1 MHCEACRKELQP
13 DAPVY
18 RVSLSYDHDWAYRK
32 RPGTII
38 RVCAA
43 CNVSPPLFFPD
54 QGFPDRRVWCPRS
67 PCIHCGRPIIAS
79 RKRRPPKLFCCSME
93 CDAAALNAAA
103 RRKRRSRR
111 TERSCGGCGKP
122 FESKRINAT
131 FCSPACR
138 QRAYRRRLGGS
149 SRPLRLPPA
158 FNVETRR
165 RGIAGP
171 TLRTKAKT
179 TGTGF

>member
-1 MHCEACRKELQP
+1 MHCEACRNDLEP
-13 DAPVY
+13 DAPIY
-18 RVSLSYDHDWAYRK
+18 RVSLSYNDRV
-32 RPGTII
+32 II

-43 CNVSPPLFFPD
+43 CNARPPLFYPNPD
-54 QGFPDRRVWCPRS
+54 YPDYRKWCPRS

-79 RKRRPPKLFCCSME
+79 RKRRPPKLYCCSTE

-149 SRPLRLPPA
+149 SRPLRPPPA

-165 RGIAGP
+165 REIAGP

-179 TGTGF
+179 TGTDF

>member
-18 RVSLSYDHDWAYRK
+18 RVSLSYDHYWAYRK
-32 RPGTII
+32 CPGTII

-54 QGFPDRRVWCPRS
+54 HGFPDRRAWCPRS

-79 RKRRPPKLFCCSME
+79 RKRRPPKLFCCSTE

-149 SRPLRLPPA
+149 SRPLRPPPA